1 MDWEQPAGVNEAEI
15 NEAEKKGLQRMQTF
29 LATGSAYSQE
39 HGTRPSTIGFVL
51 ASSPLAVLAW

>member
-1 MDWEQPAGVNEAEI
+1 MDWEQPAGVNEAEV

-29 LATGSAYSQE
+29 FATGSAYSQE
-39 HGTRPSTIGFVL
+39 HGTRPATIGFVL